1 MSLRPPR
8 GLSLRNQVLGGTVLM
23 VLAAATLLAQAWTAF
38 DRMQHAT
45 ERAEHSHHLQ
55 LLGQTLLRT
64 AGEVMLSQGSKTA
77 RESTL
82 QALDSLQAEVTI
94 VAAQD
99 PALNT
104 TLPIVAAVRAE
115 TQALLSLRLIE
126 ADDDA
131 SLARYGR
138 LIHHM
143 ERLLPEVQAAHL
155 RAEAHAAA
163 AAHTTGA
170 WLVGGKLGLVLLCA
184 AAGWTLLR
192 RLDQQL
198 GGDPRIAHQ
207 VSARIADGELDTP
220 VPHSHPRSVL
230 AALEHVRVRLLERR
244 SLEQR
249 AQYLASH
256 DTLSGAVNRAHF
268 NDLLTLGIEQAR
280 RDGHGLAMLFIDL
293 DRFKEVNDTL
303 GHAQGDEVIRISAQ
317 RLRGLLRQGDQLAR
331 LGGDEFAVLVRA
343 VRDRADLERLA
354 QRVTQALA
362 EPMTL
367 GGQVA
372 RVGASVGVA
381 LLDAQVADREDL
393 MQRADLAMY
402 RAKAEG
408 RGGFSV
414 YDEQLDAKL
423 RDRRELVQDLRG
435 ALDAQQLFL
444 HYQPIYAR
452 DGQALLGYEALL
464 RWRHPTRG
472 LVPPDEFVPLAEDA
486 GLIQTLGRWVLHQ
499 ACADAATWP
508 AHLTVAVNLSVA
520 QLEASDLVPSVAH
533 ALDLAGLPAQR
544 LNVEITESMLMTHRE
559 QTLRAFE
566 GLAALGVGIVV
577 DDFGTGYSSLAYLWR
592 FDFDKLKI
600 DRSFI
605 NDLQPDTRVH
615 TVVRSI
621 ISMAH
626 ALGMRVTAE
635 GVERPEQMRLLQQ
648 EQCDE
653 LQGYLLGRPGAGP
666 GAAQSASEGSPS
678 ATVDHTTHSTTAP
691 RAATPPAGHPAALA

>member
-1 MSLRPPR
+1 MSQAPPR
-8 GLSLRNQVLGGTVLM
+8 GLSLRNQVLGGTLLM
-23 VLAAATLLAQAWTAF
+23 VLAVVLTLAQAWATF
-38 DRMQHAT
+38 DRMQHAN

-55 LLGQTLLRT
+55 LLGQSLLRA
-64 AGEVMLSQGSKTA
+64 AGEVMLSQGSNTA
-77 RESTL
+77 RYATQQKLDEL
-82 QALDSLQAEVTI
+82 QNELLT

-99 PALNT
+99 PALQAA
-104 TLPIVAAVRAE
+104 LPLVTAVRDDV
-115 TQALLSLRLIE
+115 QSLLSLRLIE
-126 ADDDA
+126 TDDDT

-155 RAEAHAAA
+155 RAEAYAANA
-163 AAHTTGA
+163 ARNTGA

-184 AAGWTLLR
+184 TAGWALLR

-207 VSARIADGELDTP
+207 VSARIADGELETP
-220 VPHSHPRSVL
+220 VPHTHPHSVM

-268 NDLLTLGIEQAR
+268 NELLALGIEQSR
-280 RDGHGLAMLFIDL
+280 RQGHGLAMLFIDL

-367 GGQVA
+367 GGQVT

-381 LLDAQVADREDL
+381 LLDAQVVDREDL

-402 RAKAEG
+402 RAKAAG
-408 RGGFSV
+408 RGGYSV
-414 YDEQLDAKL
+414 YDEHLDAKL

-444 HYQPIYAR
+444 NYQPIFAGN
-452 DGQALLGYEALL
+452 GQELLGYEALL

-486 GLIQTLGRWVLHQ
+486 GLIQALGRWVLLQ
-499 ACADAATWP
+499 ACTDAASWP
-508 AHLTVAVNLSVA
+508 APLTVAVNLSVA
-520 QLEASDLVPSVAH
+520 QLESADLVPSVAH

-605 NDLQPDTRVH
+605 TDLQPDTRVH

-635 GVERPEQMRLLQQ
+635 GVERPEQMRLLQ
-648 EQCDE
+648 EEHCDE
-653 LQGYLLGRPGAGP
+653 LQGYLLGRPCAGP
-666 GAAQSASEGSPS
+666 GRPGGPSGQSPE
-678 ATVDHTTHSTTAP
+678 
-691 RAATPPAGHPAALA
+691 TPPVPGLPSGHGAAPNSQATAAA